1 MIEHNVIDAE
11 SSSNHTLKIRFD
23 KHGLTIRLSPFGH
36 IVVNLSGERFSVYA
50 DTDEAEMLKIF
61 EHRIV
66 SGMLK
71 KAMNV
76 DDHIDENPALDPM
89 VKLFAKKIAKKHRAI
104 KVLQGT
110 ISSIEKEIDELSGL
124 VPMIVTKVVKPFAT
138 YDIND
143 EIIFVW
149 AVSENLPTGGGYLS
163 LRVQDWDTDV
173 KTFIYNDVSANLE
186 TIKVIGLSPLNDVS
200 VQHQQE

>member
-1 MIEHNVIDAE
+1 
-11 SSSNHTLKIRFD
+11 
-23 KHGLTIRLSPFGH
+23 
-36 IVVNLSGERFSVYA
+36 
-50 DTDEAEMLKIF
+50 
-61 EHRIV
+61 
-66 SGMLK
+66 MLK
-71 KAMNV
+71 KAINMNV
-76 DDHIDENPALDPM
+76 DDHIDGNPALDSM
-89 VKLFAKKIAKKHRAI
+89 AKLFAKKIAKKHRAI

-124 VPMIVTKVVKPFAT
+124 IPQSSTKVVKPFAT

-186 TIKVIGLSPLNDVS
+186 TIKVIGLLPFNDVS
-200 VQHQQE
+200 AQHQQE